1 MAIIISINIST
12 SQKKK
17 LKPGEL
23 NLLAQDLPTSKWQD
37 LNSGLTISLL
47 Y

>member
-1 MAIIISINIST
+1 MVIIISINICT

-17 LKPGEL
+17 LKPGVL
-23 NLLAQDLPTSKWQD
+23 NLLTQDLPTSKWQD
-37 LNSGLTISLL
+37 LNSGLRVSLL